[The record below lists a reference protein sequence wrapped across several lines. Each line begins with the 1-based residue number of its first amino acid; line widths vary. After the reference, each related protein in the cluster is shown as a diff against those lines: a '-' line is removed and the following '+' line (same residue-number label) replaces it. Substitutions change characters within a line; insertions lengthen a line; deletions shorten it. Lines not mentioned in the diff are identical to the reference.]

1 MKVKAAAKINLMLD
15 VLGTLPDGY
24 HSLFMIMQ
32 SVDCCDTVEVN
43 LAKTKDAGICIRTAD
58 ERVPKDERNIAFK
71 AAQAFFEATETV
83 NPGIEI
89 AIEKKIPMAAGLAG
103 GSADAAGVLYCLNTI
118 FKTDLPLLEL
128 ARIGERVGA
137 DVPFSL
143 IGGTA
148 LCMDKG
154 GVIAPLRPLQNCSVL
169 LCKPDMGVS
178 TVSAYKLIDS
188 APRIRHTDKNAMLY
202 AMHNGDYKLLCEKA
216 DNVFEQVVEV
226 PKRPY
231 IKGIMREY
239 GADLTLMS
247 GSGPTVYGLFSE
259 ARSAEAC
266 ANMLRRDFR
275 EVYVCAPVEHGFEVI
290 EL

>member
-15 VLGTLPDGY
+15 ILGTLPDGY

-43 LAKTKDAGICIRTAD
+43 RAETGTGKIVIRTAD
-58 ERVPKDERNIAFK
+58 ERVPKDERNIAYK
-71 AAQAFFEATETV
+71 AAQAFFEETGV
-83 NPGIEI
+83 KNPGIEI

-103 GSADAAGVLYCLNTI
+103 GSADAAGVLYCLNSI
-118 FKTDLPLLEL
+118 FETDLPLLEL
-128 ARIGERVGA
+128 ARVGERVGA

-154 GVIAPLRPLQNCSVL
+154 GVIAPLRPLQNCTVL

-178 TVSAYKLIDS
+178 TVSAYKMIDS

-202 AMHNGDYKLLCEKA
+202 AMHHGDYKLMCEKA
-216 DNVFEQVVEV
+216 DNVFEQIVEV
-226 PKRPY
+226 PKRPH
-231 IKGIMREY
+231 IKGIMRGY

-247 GSGPTVYGLFSE
+247 GSGPTVYGLFSDE
-259 ARSAEAC
+259 DSAKAC

-275 EVYVCAPVEHGFEVI
+275 EVFVCKPVEHGVTVVE
-290 EL
+290 

>member
-32 SVDCCDTVEVN
+32 SVDCFDTVEVN
-43 LAKTKDAGICIRTAD
+43 LAKTKGTGILIRTAD

-71 AAQAFFEATETV
+71 AAQAFFEETGTE

-118 FKTDLPLLEL
+118 FETNLPMLEL

-143 IGGTA
+143 VGGTA

-154 GVIAPLRPLQNCSVL
+154 GVIAPLRPLPNCTVL

-178 TVSAYKLIDS
+178 TVSAYKLIDA

-202 AMHNGDYKLLCEKA
+202 AVHNGDYKLLCEKA

-226 PKRPY
+226 PNRPH

-239 GADLTLMS
+239 GANLTLMS
-247 GSGPTVYGLFSE
+247 GSGPTVYGLFSDE
-259 ARSAEAC
+259 ASANAC

-275 EVYVCAPVEHGFEVI
+275 EVFVCKPVEHGVTVVE
-290 EL
+290 